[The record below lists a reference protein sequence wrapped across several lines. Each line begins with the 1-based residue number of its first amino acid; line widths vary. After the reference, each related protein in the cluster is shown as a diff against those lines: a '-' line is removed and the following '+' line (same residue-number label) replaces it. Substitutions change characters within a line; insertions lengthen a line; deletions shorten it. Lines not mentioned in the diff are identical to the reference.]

1 MRERNPF
8 GYWKGLCRMVDEYIS
23 RAKALAGMEDKKDG

>member
-8 GYWKGLCRMVDEYIS
+8 GYWKGWCRMIDEYIS
-23 RAKALAGMEDKKDG
+23 RAKALAEMEDKKDG